1 MYKHLLRDSLRNLKP
16 MVTGKPIEEVQQEY
30 NLKEIIKLG
39 SNENPWGTSM
49 KVLDAVKTEM
59 SKINQY
65 PANTSPTLR
74 KVLASR
80 LGVDEDM
87 VIVSNGGASI
97 FSLVTQAFVSNA
109 EEVIMAKPT
118 FPIYRRATLLNAGV
132 PIEVP
137 LLDFTHD
144 LDRMAASIG
153 KKTKVIVICNP
164 NNPTGT
170 IVTHSALERFINGI
184 PESVLVVLDD
194 VYADFCTSPDCPDS
208 IAFIRSG
215 KPVISIRTFSKLY
228 GLAGI
233 RIGYAVAP
241 KDFIECLGIVQEPFA
256 VNRLAHA
263 AALAA
268 LEDNEFRDFVI
279 RETIKSRGELYEELS
294 GMGLKCIPSHA
305 NFVFADLKKNAQAIF
320 KSLLARGF
328 IIRAMEAWE
337 MPTWARITVGTREQN
352 HQLSKVLRELLS

>member
-39 SNENPWGTSM
+39 SNENPWGTSI
-49 KVLDAVKTEM
+49 KALDAVKTEL

-65 PANTSPTLR
+65 PVNMSPALR
-74 KVLASR
+74 KALADR
-80 LGVDEDM
+80 LDVDEDM
-87 VIVSNGGASI
+87 LIVSNGGATI
-97 FSLVTQAFVSNA
+97 FSLVIQAFVDKT

-118 FPIYRRATLLNAGV
+118 FPIYRRATLLSGGI

-137 LLDFTHD
+137 LIDFTHD
-144 LDRMAASIG
+144 LNRMLDSIG
-153 KKTKVIVICNP
+153 QKTKVIVICNP

-170 IVTHSALERFINGI
+170 IVTHSALERFLNTV
-184 PESVLVVLDD
+184 PESILVVLDD
-194 VYADFCTSPDCPDS
+194 VYTDFCTSPDRPDS
-208 IAFIRSG
+208 IAFIHAG

-233 RIGYAVAP
+233 RIGYAIAP
-241 KDFIECLGIVQEPFA
+241 KDLIQGLEIVQEPFA

-268 LEDNEFRDFVI
+268 LEDTEFRNFVI
-279 RETIKSRGELYEELS
+279 RETIKLRGELYDELS
-294 GMGLKCIPSHA
+294 AMGLKCISSHA
-305 NFVFADLKKNAQAIF
+305 NFIFADLKKNAQSVF
-320 KSLLARGF
+320 KSLLPLGF
-328 IIRAMEAWE
+328 VIRAMEVWE

-352 HQLSKVLRELLS
+352 HKLTKVLRELLS